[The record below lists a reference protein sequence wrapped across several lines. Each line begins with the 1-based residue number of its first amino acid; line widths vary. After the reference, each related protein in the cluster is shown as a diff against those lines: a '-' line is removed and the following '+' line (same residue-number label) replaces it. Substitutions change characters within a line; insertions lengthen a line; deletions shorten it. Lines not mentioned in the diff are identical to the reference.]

1 MTASGASPSDFGMRA
16 LADDLSELEAQDL
29 LRVRRLVGGLQGPEV
44 DLDGR
49 SVLCF
54 ASNNYL
60 GLAADPAVIEA
71 SGQALR
77 DGGASA
83 GASPLISGHMDSHE
97 GLEGAIADW
106 LGCEASLV
114 FGSGYHA
121 NIGVIAALTHQ
132 GDAVFSDALN
142 HASLIDGCR
151 LARADVRIYEHC
163 NLDDLEDKIRA
174 TPARRRLIVSDSVFS
189 MDGDT
194 APLEGLVELAQKYD
208 AWLMLDEA
216 HAMGIFG
223 DEGGGLAA
231 ARGLASHVH
240 IRMGTLG
247 KALGSYG
254 AFVAGTRSL
263 IELLV
268 NRARSYVFSTA
279 LPPAVIG
286 AAHAAVRIARED
298 GARRERLWRNAK
310 RLHEGL
316 VGAGL
321 QLRPLESTIVPVI
334 LGEPKTALRVAAH
347 AMADGVWAPAI
358 RPPTV
363 PEGTARLR
371 LTPIATHDDEQIE
384 RAVQVLTHAAREEG
398 S

>member
-1 MTASGASPSDFGMRA
+1 MQA
-16 LADDLSELEAQDL
+16 LADDLSDLEAQDL

-49 SVLCF
+49 KVLCF

-71 SGQALR
+71 SAAALQE
-77 DGGASA
+77 GGASA
-83 GASPLISGHMDSHE
+83 GASPLISGHMDHHE
-97 GLEGAIADW
+97 DLESSIADW
-106 LGCEASLV
+106 LGCEAGLV

-121 NIGVIAALTHQ
+121 NIGVIAALAHQ

-151 LARADVRIYEHC
+151 LARASVRIYAHRD
-163 NLDDLEDKIRA
+163 LDDLEDKIRA

-189 MDGDT
+189 MDGDL
-194 APLEGLVELAQKYD
+194 APLEGLVEIAEKYD

-223 DEGGGLAA
+223 DDGAGLAA
-231 ARGLASHVH
+231 ARGLGDRVH

-254 AFVAGTRSL
+254 AFVAGSRSL
-263 IELLV
+263 VELLV

-286 AAHAAVRIARED
+286 AAGAAVRIARED
-298 GARRERLWRNAK
+298 GPRREQLWRNA
-310 RLHEGL
+310 RRIHDGL
-316 VGAGL
+316 SSAGL
-321 QLRPLESTIVPVI
+321 QLPPLDSTIVPVI

-347 AMADGVWAPAI
+347 AMLDGVWAPAI

-363 PEGTARLR
+363 PKGTARLR
-371 LTPIATHDDEQIE
+371 LTPIATHTDEHIDH
-384 RAVQVLTHAAREEG
+384 AVRVLAHAAREERA
-398 S
+398 

>member
-1 MTASGASPSDFGMRA
+1 MQA
-16 LADDLSELEAQDL
+16 LADDLCDLEARDL

-49 SVLCF
+49 KVLCF

-71 SGQALR
+71 SANALR
-77 DGGASA
+77 QGGASA
-83 GASPLISGHMDSHE
+83 SASPLISGHMDHHE
-97 GLEGAIADW
+97 NLEAEIAAW
-106 LGCEASLV
+106 LGCEAALV

-121 NIGVIAALTHQ
+121 NIGLIAALAQQ
-132 GDAVFSDALN
+132 GDAVFSDAWN

-151 LARADVRIYEHC
+151 LARATVRIFAHGD
-163 NLDDLEDKIRA
+163 LDDLEDKIRE

-189 MDGDT
+189 MDGDL
-194 APLEGLVELAQKYD
+194 APLDGLVELAEKYD

-216 HAMGIFG
+216 HAMGVFG

-231 ARGLASHVH
+231 SLGLGERVH
-240 IRMGTLG
+240 MRMGTLG

-254 AFVAGTRSL
+254 AFVAGSRAL

-286 AAHAAVRIARED
+286 AARAAVRAARKD
-298 GARRERLWRNAK
+298 VSRRENLWRNAR
-310 RLHEGL
+310 RLHDGL
-316 VGAGL
+316 SDAGL
-321 QLRPLESTIVPVI
+321 RLQPLDSTIVPVL
-334 LGEPKTALRVAAH
+334 LGEPGTALRVAVR
-347 AMADGVWAPAI
+347 AMDDGVWAPAI

-363 PEGTARLR
+363 PRGTARLR
-371 LTPIATHDDEQIE
+371 LTPMATHTDEHID
-384 RAVQVLTHAAREEG
+384 RAVRVLTCAAREVRACA
-398 S
+398 ST

>member
-1 MTASGASPSDFGMRA
+1 MRA
-16 LADDLSELEAQDL
+16 LAQDLSDLEAQDL
-29 LRVRRLVGGLQGPEV
+29 LRVRKLVGGLQGPEV
-44 DLDGR
+44 RLEGR

-60 GLAADPAVIEA
+60 GLAADPEVIAASEA
-71 SGQALR
+71 ALR
-77 DGGASA
+77 EGGASA

-97 GLEGAIADW
+97 ALEREIADW
-106 LGCEASLV
+106 LGCEAALV

-121 NIGVIAALTHQ
+121 NIGVIAALAHQ

-151 LARADVRIYEHC
+151 LARATVRIFEHG
-163 NLDDLEDKIRA
+163 NLEDLEEKLEA
-174 TPARRRLIVSDSVFS
+174 TEARRRLIVSDSVFS

-194 APLEGLVELAQKYD
+194 ASLEGLIELAERYD

-223 DEGGGLAA
+223 DEGAGLAA
-231 ARGLASHVH
+231 SRGLGARVQ

-254 AFVAGTRSL
+254 AFVAGTRTL

-279 LPPAVIG
+279 LPPAVLG
-286 AAHAAVRIARED
+286 AAHAAVRIARRD
-298 GARRERLWRNAK
+298 TARRERLWRNAR

-316 VGAGL
+316 ADSGFRLG
-321 QLRPLESTIVPVI
+321 PLDSTIVPVV
-334 LGEPKTALRVAAH
+334 LGEPRVALAVAH
-347 AMADGVWAPAI
+347 RAMRDGVWAPAI

-363 PEGTARLR
+363 PPGTARLR
-371 LTPIATHDDEQIE
+371 LTPIATHDDAQID
-384 RAVQVLTHAAREEG
+384 RTVRVLTRAAREEM